1 MGTSCTSSMPKKAN
15 VNIRH
20 YSETFSSLPVATFLL
35 TLITTLDLFLVIL
48 FLSLSLALLLP
59 VSFNGRSIPSG
70 LWWRRE
76 DKWWWR
82 RRKENIN
89 YDQRMN
95 ESRISL
101 RIAFGHF
108 KEREWL
114 RHHSQSFFLAP
125 LDWYTVQPRHDA
137 PAFNEI
143 QSIKYANHNSRKYFQ
158 SYLHVRNDKNLS
170 KEHNFN

>member
-1 MGTSCTSSMPKKAN
+1 MVIFESKKASN
-15 VNIRH
+15 DITNNDAMCDDEVVASYVPPSYLFS
-20 YSETFSSLPVATFLL
+20 YSP
-35 TLITTLDLFLVIL
+35 
-48 FLSLSLALLLP
+48 ALLLP
-59 VSFNGRSIPSG
+59 VPFNGRSIPSG